1 MATTLRISD
10 LDLAR
15 VQRFC
20 AGRFPEDVRDQVR
33 LEADVR
39 GRSITILECRP
50 LWSDPD
56 AEWTRMKIAQLRF
69 EATDRSWTL
78 YWADHNERWHRYWD
92 LDPSE
97 TVSTLLDEI
106 DEDPTCIF
114 FG

>member
-1 MATTLRISD
+1 MAASRIPE

-15 VQRFC
+15 VRRFC
-20 AGRFPEDVRDQVR
+20 HDRIPSHVRDQVR

-50 LWSDPD
+50 LWSDPN
-56 AEWTRMKIAQLRF
+56 AEWTRMKIAQLRYDDS
-69 EATDRSWTL
+69 ARLWTL
-78 YWADHNERWHRYWD
+78 YWADRNQRWHRYWD
-92 LDPSE
+92 LDASE
-97 TVSTLLDEI
+97 RIDALLDEI